1 VVRGKHLD
9 LILWSIC
16 VFALRDIAHNGLSRF
31 SARRALDSVSETE
44 RLEHTLEHTPPV
56 VP

>member
-1 VVRGKHLD
+1 MVRGKHLD